1 MYIQYINMY
10 INVKNSLKISLIKT
24 LCKAETW
31 TILRVKKSKIEAF
44 EVQYCRKNAKNS
56 MDRKGK
62 KMLSIQENKYSKIN
76 MEYAKTEK
84 KSMDI

>member
-1 MYIQYINMY
+1 
-10 INVKNSLKISLIKT
+10 
-24 LCKAETW
+24 
-31 TILRVKKSKIEAF
+31 
-44 EVQYCRKNAKNS
+44 